1 MEWCMIRWPGCGR
14 RQKEFVFTAGRDDQI
29 GPAIKGLRRFLAA
42 PAVGLW
48 LLDESDAFVV
58 EPARDEL
65 VSPHRGGCQTL
76 GTAVFS
82 GMIGVTL
89 FGLILTPVFYVIT
102 RRARPASAPT
112 AERAGARAEP
122 RASPAE

>member
-1 MEWCMIRWPGCGR
+1 MRAMP
-14 RQKEFVFTAGRDDQI
+14 
-29 GPAIKGLRRFLAA
+29 LSL
-42 PAVGLW
+42 
-48 LLDESDAFVV
+48 S
-58 EPARDEL
+58 PARDEL

-89 FGLILTPVFYVIT
+89 FGLVFTPVFYVVT
-102 RRARPASAPT
+102 RRARPVRAPA
-112 AERAGARAEP
+112 AERADARAPP